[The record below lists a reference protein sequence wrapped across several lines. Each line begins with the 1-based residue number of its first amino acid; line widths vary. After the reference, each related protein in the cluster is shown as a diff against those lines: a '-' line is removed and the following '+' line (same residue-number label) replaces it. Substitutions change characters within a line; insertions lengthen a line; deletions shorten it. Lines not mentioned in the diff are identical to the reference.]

1 MAQFLRQVSHKYS
14 ELLRAGKPIRYGI
27 LKIKIFG
34 SHEVTMKS
42 TFTFHIQ
49 LRVLIAIS
57 ACCAAFL
64 YPEKRI
70 VIVIIVDQLSYHY
83 LKPRLPHFTG
93 GIHRLVSN
101 GINYT
106 NAYQPHGAPF
116 TSTGHAALS
125 TGTFA
130 NTHGIVGNNWFDK
143 MGKNV
148 LSDDDPSEQA
158 RVFSPSGT
166 YDYGKSAH
174 NLLVDTISDQTVL
187 YNKKK
192 ICIKSPHVISFS
204 FKSRA
209 AIFTAGN
216 MGKAIWFDTDAG
228 LFTSSK
234 AYFKEL
240 PPWLIQFNT
249 KHVQRVN
256 KKISWPL
263 AHPDTP
269 AAYQP
274 CTNSIPTLLYAP
286 RYGKNESRHTLF
298 SKTPHANQITFEC
311 ALTYI
316 QKNVEKNGKDK
327 VLIWISLSSLDQI
340 GHELGPDSVESID
353 TLYHLDQQLGS
364 FISKVNELVH
374 KHEVAFLFTSDHG
387 VTPIP
392 EQMRKAGMKNA
403 RRIMYQPLLG
413 EMNSIIQSKYQIETL
428 VIGFRVPDFYF
439 DQKKWTE
446 IKHNKQN
453 KIIGTLKEYLLKQ
466 AGILQI
472 WSFSELQ
479 NAIFH
484 PEQLG
489 SFFKNQL
496 YFGRTGQLIVQTQPY
511 SFLTSYRKG
520 TTHSTP
526 YKYDTHIPL
535 ILYQQS
541 TAKKQAI
548 NTKVWSLQVAPTIAH
563 LLHVPS
569 PSATTASL
577 LPGLASLL
585 KTNRAMSDQT
595 RSVSTKRMC
604 RDRSVKN
611 SRAPLK

>member
-1 MAQFLRQVSHKYS
+1 
-14 ELLRAGKPIRYGI
+14 
-27 LKIKIFG
+27 
-34 SHEVTMKS
+34 MKS

-49 LRVLIAIS
+49 LRVLIAIL
-57 ACCAAFL
+57 ACCTAFL

-93 GIHRLVSN
+93 GINQLVSN

-116 TSTGHAALS
+116 TATGHTALS

-130 NTHGIVGNNWFDK
+130 NTHGIVGNNWFNT

-158 RVFSPSGT
+158 QVFSPSGT

-174 NLLVDTISDQTVL
+174 NLLVDTVSDQTVL

-192 ICIKSPHVISFS
+192 IGIQSSHVISFS

-209 AIFTAGN
+209 AIFTAGK
-216 MGKAIWFDTDAG
+216 MGKAIWFDADTG
-228 LFTSSK
+228 FFTSSK

-249 KHVQRVN
+249 KHVQRIN

-263 AHPDTP
+263 AYPDTP
-269 AAYQP
+269 SAYQP

-286 RYGKNESRHTLF
+286 RYGKNESRYKLF
-298 SKTPHANQITFEC
+298 SKTPYANQITFEC

-316 QKNVEKNGKDK
+316 QKNVTKNGKDK
-327 VLIWISLSSLDQI
+327 VLIWISLSSLDNI
-340 GHELGPDSVESID
+340 GHELGPDSIESID

-364 FISKVNELVH
+364 FISTVNKLVDE
-374 KHEVAFLFTSDHG
+374 HEVVFLFTSDHG
-387 VTPIP
+387 VTPLP
-392 EQMRKAGMKNA
+392 EQMHKAGMKNA
-403 RRIMYQPLLG
+403 RRIMYQPLLS
-413 EMNSIIQSKYQIETL
+413 EMNSIIHSKYQIETL
-428 VIGFRVPDFYF
+428 IIGFRAPDFYF
-439 DQKKWTE
+439 DQKKWNA
-446 IKHNKQN
+446 IKQTKQK
-453 KIIGTLKEYLLKQ
+453 KIIDTLKKYLLKQ
-466 AGILQI
+466 PGILRV
-472 WSFSELQ
+472 WSFNELQ
-479 NAIFH
+479 NATFH

-496 YFGRTGQLIVQTQPY
+496 YSGRSGQLIVQTQPY
-511 SFLTSYRKG
+511 SFLTAYKKG
-520 TTHSTP
+520 TTHATP

-535 ILYQQS
+535 ILYQKGASNRQ
-541 TAKKQAI
+541 TI
-548 NTKVWSLQVAPTIAH
+548 DTKVWSLQVAPTIAH
-563 LLHVPS
+563 LLNIPP
-569 PSATTASL
+569 PSATTTSL
-577 LPGLASLL
+577 LPGLIPPHKANRSINKLTHFAS
-585 KTNRAMSDQT
+585 
-595 RSVSTKRMC
+595 
-604 RDRSVKN
+604 
-611 SRAPLK
+611 